1 MLRKI
6 LFISLVVA
14 ITLFATEPAL
24 ALQHY
29 VKDIL
34 KGMQKECDK
43 KPNGKDCRQA
53 CASLGA
59 TADKWDVALNEKN
72 RCIELTCGRDDDKTE
87 KRENYWGNEV
97 EVYTACGILCENIDD
112 RHPLCALEKI
122 EKYCQGKGKDEGK
135 CAKYCERSGH
145 KNRLCPNFSAKKPA
159 VLAKA
164 GVPPKEVKQEKKTEE
179 VSRVEEKITEPK
191 TDDVSAVITATPV
204 SLPTETA
211 ETNTSIIEKLKGFWK
226 RMWK

>member
-1 MLRKI
+1 M
-6 LFISLVVA
+6 A
-14 ITLFATEPAL
+14 EPVF

-29 VKDIL
+29 VKDVL
-34 KGMQKECDK
+34 EGMEKVCKK
-43 KPNGKDCRQA
+43 KPDGKDCRQA

-59 TADKWDVALNEKN
+59 TDDKWDVALAEKN
-72 RCIELTCGRDDDKTE
+72 RCIELTCGRDNDKTE

-145 KNRLCPNFSAKKPA
+145 KNSLCSNFSAEKPT
-159 VLAKA
+159 VSVKA
-164 GVPPKEVKQEKKTEE
+164 AILPKELKQEEKAEE
-179 VSRVEEKITEPK
+179 ILRAEEKIRGPK
-191 TDDVSAVITATPV
+191 IDDASVVITTTPV

-211 ETNTSIIEKLKGFWK
+211 ETNIGIIEKLKGFWK
-226 RMWK
+226 KIWR